1 MNSIRKAVT
10 ALGGIFLAALLIAA
24 LAPKAARGIAAALV
38 QVTNT
43 SSNPVPTVMSGTPF
57 EAALC
62 HSFGTT
68 QGTLCGAQSSSFVVP
83 SMTAAGAPVKRL
95 VVEHFSGICA
105 GENTPLIAAILV
117 GPFVADAVPNTAATM
132 FHYFPLTLE
141 TTGPGPSAGL
151 TEQDYSFGGPTR
163 IYFDPGVTV
172 NQLTE
177 LFVPSNVDALCL
189 AQVEGTLVT
198 Q

>member
-1 MNSIRKAVT
+1 MNVIRKAVT

-24 LAPKAARGIAAALV
+24 LAPKTARGIAAALV

-62 HSFGTT
+62 HSFGAT

-83 SMTAAGAPVKRL
+83 STTAAGAPVKRL
-95 VVEHFSGICA
+95 VVEHVSGICA
-105 GENTPLIAAILV
+105 GENTPLIAAILT
-117 GPFVADAVPNTAATM
+117 GPFVADAVPNTAGTM

-141 TTGPGPSAGL
+141 TTGPGPSSL

-177 LFVPSNVDALCL
+177 LFEPSNVDAFCL